1 MSSQQPQSLQIDH
14 EHCRAIC
21 DEIGERLRL
30 IFKPE
35 AAELPERL
43 SRLLQRLAEMEHEP
57 APSIVPSMGDM
68 VSWPTANATQ

>member
-1 MSSQQPQSLQIDH
+1 MSSQHPQSLQIDH

-30 IFKPE
+30 ILKPE

-68 VSWPTANATQ
+68 VSWPTANAAQ